1 MTELEMLDYL
11 KQSETVQ
18 LIIDGKYTPKDL
30 DSCIRNMKKRICEL
44 EHIRQMDMAQIVEQR
59 RQIDFLMGG

>member
-1 MTELEMLDYL
+1 MTEIEMLDYL

-18 LIIDGKYTPKDL
+18 LILDGQYTPKDL
-30 DSCIRNMKKRICEL
+30 DSCIRNMKKRIQKL
-44 EHIRQMDMAQIVEQR
+44 EHIRKMDMAQIVEQR

>member
-1 MTELEMLDYL
+1 MTEIEMLDYL

-30 DSCIRNMKKRICEL
+30 DTCIRNMKKRIQEL
-44 EHIRQMDMAQIVEQR
+44 EHIREMDMAQIVEHR